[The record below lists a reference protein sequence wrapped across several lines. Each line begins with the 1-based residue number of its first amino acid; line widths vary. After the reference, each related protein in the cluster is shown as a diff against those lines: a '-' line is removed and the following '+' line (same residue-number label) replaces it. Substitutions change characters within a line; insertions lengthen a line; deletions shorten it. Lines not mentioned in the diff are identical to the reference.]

1 MSSFNAIPFRMEPEG
16 SGFFPQFV
24 RANDE
29 TRAYFLDCT
38 VVIEGRSN
46 LNSMLG
52 MLSVGT
58 VKRPRGTLGIVVHIE
73 AGTPA
78 PSALI
83 YPSKSGTSKTIQAL
97 LWGIDRVQVY
107 GRPTGGGTKNEQY
120 ELTLKFLATGNPA
133 S

>member
-1 MSSFNAIPFRMEPEG
+1 MSSFNGIPFRFEPE
-16 SGFFPQFV
+16 SDGFFPQFV

-38 VVIEGRSN
+38 VVVEGRAN
-46 LNSMLG
+46 LNSLLAA
-52 MLSVGT
+52 LSVGT

-73 AGTPA
+73 AGMPA
-78 PSALI
+78 PSALA
-83 YPSKSGTSKTIQAL
+83 YPSKSGTLKTIQAL
-97 LWGIDRVQVY
+97 LWNVDRVQVY

-120 ELTLKFLATGNPA
+120 EASLRFLATGNPE